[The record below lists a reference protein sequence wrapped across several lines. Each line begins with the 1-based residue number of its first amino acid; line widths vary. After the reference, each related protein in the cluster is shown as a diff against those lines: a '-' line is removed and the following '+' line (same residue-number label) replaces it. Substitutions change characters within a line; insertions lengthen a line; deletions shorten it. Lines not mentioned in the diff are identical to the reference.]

1 MRELRMLTLALA
13 ALVAWGAT
21 ARPAEMKAEKTMVP
35 EEGAVQVMLLRQKSI
50 QEALN
55 LTPDESK
62 KIYEFTARQGKK
74 AQRAEE
80 LSPAEHDKAY
90 DEMAEENQKFVNEIL
105 EPAQRKRLHQLTLQL
120 AGLMWVTHPDVAA
133 ELKLTDEQKAKAK
146 AYQEEARKEM
156 HDMIRSETGAGKEEK
171 LRELRATSRKRL
183 LELLTDEQETKWKE
197 MAGEPFTGE
206 LNFGPPQEDK

>member
-1 MRELRMLTLALA
+1 MRDFRMWTLALA

-21 ARPAEMKAEKTMVP
+21 ARSAEKKMVP

-55 LTPDESK
+55 LTADETK
-62 KIYEFTARQGKK
+62 KIYEFTDRQWKK

-90 DEMAEENQKFVNEIL
+90 AELTEENQKFLHEIL
-105 EPAQRKRLHQLTLQL
+105 EPDQCKRLDQITLQL

-146 AYQEEARKEM
+146 EYQKKARKEM
-156 HDMIRSETGAGKEEK
+156 HDMLSSETEAGKQEK

-197 MAGEPFTGE
+197 MYGEPFTGE
-206 LNFGPPQEDK
+206 ITLVPATEGK